1 MQKLLV
7 GDALQKRAEQLGVAM
22 GTNQSVVVPGRGNV
36 PIIAED
42 YELQRRVLE
51 AERHL
56 REHRLWL
63 VAAFSAVASLVS
75 AVAAW
80 LAVIK

>member
-1 MQKLLV
+1 MRKLLV
-7 GDALQKRAEQLGVAM
+7 GDELRKRAEQLGVAM
-22 GTNQSVVVPGRGNV
+22 ETDQSVVVPGHGNV
-36 PIIAED
+36 SLIAED

-51 AERHL
+51 AERHI

-63 VAAFSAVASLVS
+63 VAVISAIASLVS

>member
-1 MQKLLV
+1 MRKLPV
-7 GDALQKRAEQLGVAM
+7 GDELQKRAEQLGVAIE
-22 GTNQSVVVPGRGNV
+22 TDQSVLVPGRGNV
-36 PIIAED
+36 SRIAED

-51 AERHL
+51 AERHM

-63 VAAFSAVASLVS
+63 VALISAVASVVS

>member
-1 MQKLLV
+1 MRKLLV
-7 GDALQKRAEQLGVAM
+7 GDALRQRAEQLGVAM
-22 GTNQSVVVPGRGNV
+22 ETDQSVVVPGRGNV